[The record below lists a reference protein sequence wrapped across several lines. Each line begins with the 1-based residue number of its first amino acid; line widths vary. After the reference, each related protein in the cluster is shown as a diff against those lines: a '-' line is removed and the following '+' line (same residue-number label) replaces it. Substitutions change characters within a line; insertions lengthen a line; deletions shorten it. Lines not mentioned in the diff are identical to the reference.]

1 MRRWC
6 AECRHLLFQVSSV
19 VGLFIIL
26 TFVLATISLAY
37 VHAPSVQNVYH
48 GVHCL
53 LFVLLLAFLR
63 TKLMQ
68 VQTYVS
74 SPLKKYNIF

>member
-1 MRRWC
+1 M
-6 AECRHLLFQVSSV
+6 FQVSSV

-74 SPLKKYNIF
+74 SPLKK